1 MFPPHSKVS
10 ANLAS
15 TYGIKLVSPAL
26 VTATKLK
33 DRSHSWDLEKR
44 SKLGMGEVKSL
55 VLKFKARSQSWDFP
69 LLQSWA
75 ALGPLKFPTKTLSS
89 FLIQSPGDTCLIN

>member
-15 TYGIKLVSPAL
+15 TYGIKLASHAL

-33 DRSHSWDLEKR
+33 DRAGTRRRGWGWGR
-44 SKLGMGEVKSL
+44 
-55 VLKFKARSQSWDFP
+55 R
-69 LLQSWA
+69 
-75 ALGPLKFPTKTLSS
+75 
-89 FLIQSPGDTCLIN
+89 

>member
-15 TYGIKLVSPAL
+15 TYGIKLASPAL

-44 SKLGMGEVKSL
+44 SKLGMGEVKS
-55 VLKFKARSQSWDFP
+55 
-69 LLQSWA
+69 
-75 ALGPLKFPTKTLSS
+75 
-89 FLIQSPGDTCLIN
+89 